1 MIYEYCKFYDIFF
14 ILIDKKMIIT
24 KKNKKMTFLKFVQF
38 FFGRNVT
45 ILTLQIKLYETHT
58 IQLYKK
64 HVTLLRLASLRR
76 WHSQSN
82 NKGKKNHKSNWLRNI
97 IHAWSWF
104 YSLKWLRLLLLLW
117 SLNQGKKHFCLWCD
131 SHVCV

>member
-76 WHSQSN
+76 
-82 NKGKKNHKSNWLRNI
+82 
-97 IHAWSWF
+97 
-104 YSLKWLRLLLLLW
+104 
-117 SLNQGKKHFCLWCD
+117 
-131 SHVCV
+131 

>member
-1 MIYEYCKFYDIFF
+1 
-14 ILIDKKMIIT
+14 MIIT

-76 WHSQSN
+76 
-82 NKGKKNHKSNWLRNI
+82 
-97 IHAWSWF
+97 
-104 YSLKWLRLLLLLW
+104 
-117 SLNQGKKHFCLWCD
+117 
-131 SHVCV
+131 